1 LIYLDTSILVAYY
14 CPESLS
20 EQSEQL
26 LRTQVRPALSELVE
40 VELFSA
46 VARKVRE
53 GGLTSVDAKRLMTQF
68 LTHVQDGLYTR
79 ISVELDH
86 FHRARGWIST
96 LDTPLRTLDALHLA
110 IANSKNLRL
119 VTADKTLAY
128 AANAFD
134 VDVQLLALL

>member
-1 LIYLDTSILVAYY
+1 MIYLDTSILVAYY

-20 EQSEQL
+20 EQVEQL

-79 ISVELDH
+79 LSVEPIH
-86 FHRARGWIST
+86 FHRARDWISI
-96 LDTPLRTLDALHLA
+96 LETPLRTLDALHLA
-110 IANSKNLRL
+110 IADSKNLRL

-128 AANAFD
+128 AANTFE
-134 VDVQLLALL
+134 VDVQLLALP